1 MGDSRFISSII
12 EYNHQWLIGNYKN
25 YWDGFFMYPDK
36 EVISYSDN
44 LLGITPFYSIF
55 RFFGCNHLTAYQLIL
70 LASHIANYLFAYYC
84 FYKITGSKIGAA
96 TGAFIF
102 AFNLSLL
109 NIHNHPQ
116 FTFRFAVP
124 FAFLNLYQYY
134 QNFESKYIYK
144 YGLWLAFQFY
154 LGVYLGYF
162 VLIFSVLFFMGYLI
176 IQKNKFSLFFTLKNI
191 LNIIGCMILFLSITI
206 PLFYFYYKRNKFSGY
221 YTSYDV
227 VINTIPQLKSYLMPF
242 YSAFSFGFLKSITV
256 KSTFPWFHQIFPG
269 ILVYASIVISLW
281 LAISKKNKLVIA
293 LLIPLFFFLIFVT
306 NFNGFS
312 FYEYLQYIPGLRA
325 LRVVSRFV
333 LVSTFIYGWLIALN
347 VGYVK
352 KTSVKNILL
361 VLLPV
366 LLFFDNYCTV
376 DGFKR
381 FEKQDAL
388 NRISLLETKLK
399 ESGKLKGGIVFA
411 YIPGEIE
418 ESYKIQIDAMQTAVH
433 LKVKTINGYSS
444 SCHGSFGP
452 FWNQHDSLSLM
463 QWCRDFNLNPDS
475 LVIVK

>member
-1 MGDSRFISSII
+1 
-12 EYNHQWLIGNYKN
+12 
-25 YWDGFFMYPDK
+25 MYPDK

-84 FYKITGSKIGAA
+84 FYKVSGNKIGAA

-102 AFNLSLL
+102 AFNLSLF
-109 NIHNHPQ
+109 NMHNHPQ
-116 FTFRFAVP
+116 FTFKFAVP
-124 FAFLNLYQYY
+124 FAFLNIYQYC
-134 QNFESKYIYK
+134 QNFNYKHLIKYS
-144 YGLWLAFQFY
+144 LWLAFQFY

-162 VLIFSVLFFMGYLI
+162 VLIFSALFIIGYLI
-176 IQKNKFSLFFTLKNI
+176 IQKGKFPLFFKLRNI
-191 LNIIGCMILFLSITI
+191 LNVGGCIILFLSLTI

-227 VINTIPQLKSYLMPF
+227 VINTIPQLKSYFMPF
-242 YSAFSFGFLKSITV
+242 YSAFSFNFLKTITV

-269 ILVYASIVISLW
+269 ILVYASIIISLW
-281 LAISKKNKLVIA
+281 LAISKKNKLLIA

-333 LVSTFIYGWLIALN
+333 LISTFIYGWLIALN
-347 VGYVK
+347 INEI
-352 KTSVKNILL
+352 KTPLIKNILI
-361 VLLPV
+361 VALPV
-366 LLFFDNYCTV
+366 LLFFDNYCSV

-388 NRISLLETKLK
+388 NRISLLENKLK
-399 ESGKLKGGIVFA
+399 ESGKLKEGIVFA
-411 YIPGEIE
+411 YMPKTE
-418 ESYKIQIDAMQTAVH
+418 EEAYKIQIDAMQTAVYM
-433 LKVKTINGYSS
+433 KIKTINGYSS
-444 SCHGSFGP
+444 SCHGNFGP
-452 FWNQHDSLSLM
+452 FWMNHDSTSLKHWLSV
-463 QWCRDFNLNPDS
+463 FNLSEKDV
-475 LVIVK
+475 LIIQ